1 MNHRA
6 TEKFWKLYDALPE
19 LVQAQAD
26 KSFQLLKRDP
36 KHPSL
41 HFKAVGRVWS
51 ARVDRQHR
59 ALAVLEGDTYVWFWI
74 GNHDEY
80 DRLLRHG

>member
-26 KSFQLLKRDP
+26 RSFQLVKRDP

-41 HFKAVGRVWS
+41 HFKSVGRIWS
-51 ARVDRQHR
+51 ARVDRQYR
-59 ALAVLEGDTYVWFWI
+59 ALAVLEGDTYVWFWN

-80 DRLLRHG
+80 DRLLRQG

>member
-1 MNHRA
+1 VNHRA
-6 TEKFWKLYDALPE
+6 SEKFWNLYDALPE
-19 LVQAQAD
+19 QVQAQAD
-26 KSFQLLKRDP
+26 KSFELLKRDP

-41 HFKAVGRVWS
+41 HFKCVGRIWS

-59 ALAVLEGDTYVWFWI
+59 ALAALEDDTYVWFWI

-80 DRLLRHG
+80 DRLLRQG